1 MTDKSKLPG
10 AKKKSNLL
18 KGVTIGGGLEVY
30 DDDVVQVPKGTFT
43 ITKGKTSVNI
53 GAEKPFLK
61 DSKQNMNSTLSLG
74 LKKEGKNSAFAI
86 EGSKQGKSKNI
97 MLTFSKTLKSKGGG
111 ADMSKIKSK
120 KKKEKAKGYVLGES
134 YGNRAKMDYEPNKR
148 FSKGGMCRGAGA
160 AIKGADF
167 KGVF

>member
-1 MTDKSKLPG
+1 MTDK
-10 AKKKSNLL
+10 KKKNLL
-18 KGVTIGGGLEVY
+18 KGTTLGGGLEVY
-30 DDDVVQVPKGTFT
+30 DDDQVSVPKGTFS
-43 ITKGKTSVNI
+43 IKKGKTSISV
-53 GAEKPFLK
+53 GAEKPYLK

-74 LKKEGKNSAFAI
+74 LKKEGNNSSLSI
-86 EGSKQGKSKNI
+86 LGTKEGKSKNI
-97 MLTFSKTLKSKGGG
+97 GFSFTKTFEKGGG
-111 ADMSKIKSK
+111 ADMSKIKVK

-160 AIKGADF
+160 AIKGTDF

>member
-1 MTDKSKLPG
+1 MTDK
-10 AKKKSNLL
+10 KKTNLL
-18 KGVTIGGGLEVY
+18 KGTTLGGGLEVY
-30 DDDVVQVPKGTFT
+30 DDDQVSVPKGTFS
-43 ITKGKTSVNI
+43 IKKGKTSISV
-53 GAEKPFLK
+53 GAEKPYLK

-74 LKKEGKNSAFAI
+74 LKKEGNNSSLSI
-86 EGSKQGKSKNI
+86 LGTKEGKSKNI
-97 MLTFSKTLKSKGGG
+97 GFSFTKTFEKGGG
-111 ADMSKIKSK
+111 ADMSKIKVK

-160 AIKGADF
+160 AIKGTDF

>member
-18 KGVTIGGGLEVY
+18 KGITIGGGLEVY
-30 DDDVVQVPKGTFT
+30 DDDFVQVPKGALT
-43 ITKGKTSVNI
+43 IKKGDTSVNI

-74 LKKEGKNSAFAI
+74 LKKEGKNSALEI
-86 EGSKQGKSKNI
+86 TGSKQGKSKNVGF
-97 MLTFSKTLKSKGGG
+97 TFSKTFDKGGG
-111 ADMSKIKSK
+111 ADMSKVKSD
-120 KKKEKAKGYVLGES
+120 KEKKLKNLPRGLQIDTTTSAYGDKGRGRKVP
-134 YGNRAKMDYEPNKR
+134 K
-148 FSKGGMCRGAGA
+148 FSRGGGA
-160 AIKGADF
+160 AIRGIGF

>member
-10 AKKKSNLL
+10 AKKKRNLL
-18 KGVTIGGGLEVY
+18 KGTTIGGGLEVY

-74 LKKEGKNSAFAI
+74 LKKEGKNSALEI
-86 EGSKQGKSKNI
+86 TGSKQGKSKNVGF
-97 MLTFSKTLKSKGGG
+97 TFSKTFDKGGG
-111 ADMSKIKSK
+111 ADMSKMKSK

>member
-10 AKKKSNLL
+10 AKKKRNLL
-18 KGVTIGGGLEVY
+18 KGTTIGGGLEVY

-43 ITKGKTSVNI
+43 ISKGKTSVNI

-74 LKKEGKNSAFAI
+74 LKKEGKNSALEI
-86 EGSKQGKSKNI
+86 TGSKQGKSKNVGF
-97 MLTFSKTLKSKGGG
+97 TFSKTFDKGGG

>member
-10 AKKKSNLL
+10 AKKKRNLL
-18 KGVTIGGGLEVY
+18 KGTTIGGGLEVY

-43 ITKGKTSVNI
+43 ISKGKTSVNI

-74 LKKEGKNSAFAI
+74 LKKEGKNSALEI
-86 EGSKQGKSKNI
+86 VGSKQGKSKNVGF
-97 MLTFSKTLKSKGGG
+97 TFSKTFDKGGG